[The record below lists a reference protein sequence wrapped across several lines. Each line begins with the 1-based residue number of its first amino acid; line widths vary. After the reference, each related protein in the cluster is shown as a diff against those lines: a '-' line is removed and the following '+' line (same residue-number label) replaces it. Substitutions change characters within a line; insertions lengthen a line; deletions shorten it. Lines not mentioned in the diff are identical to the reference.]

1 MYNKEK
7 KRDRQEEKNNNHHSR
22 NLNYY
27 RVDDGTTCVTNPVVL
42 VTIKF

>member
-7 KRDRQEEKNNNHHSR
+7 KETDKKKKKNNHHSS

-42 VTIKF
+42 VTVKF